1 MIDLAALAPQFQEYE
16 NRWIAI
22 DGEQNKI
29 IAAADS
35 INEVDEKATT
45 RVASSILC
53 KRSPVV
59 LLAAD
64 LSAAV
69 GAVGTVEKRQLCF
82 STVSTA
88 RLLLLLVR

>member
-45 RVASSILC
+45 SGYKDAFLFRVPRLDLGFAPSIQ
-53 KRSPVV
+53 
-59 LLAAD
+59 LA
-64 LSAAV
+64 
-69 GAVGTVEKRQLCF
+69 
-82 STVSTA
+82 
-88 RLLLLLVR
+88 